1 MDFLMKFTFLQR
13 LFGRQ
18 PVEKD
23 QSRAAARDRLQVAL
37 VGDRS
42 SVAPR
47 LMESVRRDLI
57 EVLNRYMEIDV
68 QLMTMDLKKEDQ
80 AVSLAAVVP
89 VRRIRRQAS
98 LPTECLESEETSL
111 EATPSEEARRS
122 HPRKLKRDKKRR
134 RRSLEV

>member
-1 MDFLMKFTFLQR
+1 MDFLMKFDFLQR

-98 LPTECLESEETSL
+98 LPTECLESEEMSL
-111 EATPSEEARRS
+111 EATPSEEARRA